1 MIRVE
6 RALSGWMVLTAGGT
20 VATPM
25 VAPQPSITVELQ
37 LGARPGLDDAAVAHA
52 QETAAAL
59 LWHAGIEAVWQD
71 CRAADHCGAARPA
84 VLAVQLLPILKATD
98 HEVCGETVRDAR
110 SGIPTVL
117 VYLPRVETLTNTLRS
132 GTRGRSSPALSTLEQ
147 AHVIGLTVAHE
158 VGHALG
164 LPHSPWGVMKARL
177 SIDDVV
183 AFRRGLLAFTPREA
197 LQMRTAIATRHD
209 GQVAR
214 TDPRQ
219 P

>member
-1 MIRVE
+1 M
-6 RALSGWMVLTAGGT
+6 
-20 VATPM
+20 
-25 VAPQPSITVELQ
+25 
-37 LGARPGLDDAAVAHA
+37 
-52 QETAAAL
+52 
-59 LWHAGIEAVWQD
+59 
-71 CRAADHCGAARPA
+71 
-84 VLAVQLLPILKATD
+84 
-98 HEVCGETVRDAR
+98 
-110 SGIPTVL
+110 
-117 VYLPRVETLTNTLRS
+117 
-132 GTRGRSSPALSTLEQ
+132 
-147 AHVIGLTVAHE
+147 IGLTVAHE

-164 LPHSPWGVMKARL
+164 LPHSPWGVMKARP